1 MLSNRFRL
9 FGAAALILLMAIL
22 SGCAQVGFK
31 PGAASPSGKSVVF
44 GRILLIRDGEP
55 TALSTFSTSI
65 RIDKITATRE
75 PPLLTE
81 PFTQDGRFYWALEP
95 GHYRLT
101 IPLHFTEEFA
111 FSFTVPKSG
120 GAYYFGD
127 LKFIG
132 KKEFH
137 TLDGPNIGDATPVFE
152 AHFQTDKAALLKR
165 NPPLASAQFGRLKVV
180 DITNEKPRLA
190 VFRKLLDEAPI
201 CCPSFADMPF
211 RPLQMDSS
219 QTFGIDAAQGVYE
232 FSTGRSYFAAFELPR
247 TDAPY
252 TVSIRSEPM
261 PSGFLYTFRLFAP
274 AAILLDKHF
283 KVIRR
288 IDTGLTH
295 PVGPSLL
302 PPRPPSLVGEIQ
314 VTASVE
320 HARYLVL
327 NTTDALLGFS
337 AMGLVPGMTPIPGGA
352 LPIGSPRVLTMDAW
366 PTGRITISVRPKHH

>member
-1 MLSNRFRL
+1 MLLNRFRL
-9 FGAAALILLMAIL
+9 IGAMALILLMAIL
-22 SGCAQVGFK
+22 PGCAQVGFK
-31 PGAASPSGKSVVF
+31 PGAESPSGKSVVF
-44 GRILLIRDGEP
+44 GRIVLIRDGEP
-55 TALSTFSTSI
+55 ATLSTFSTSI
-65 RIDKITATRE
+65 RIDKITATGE

-81 PFTQDGRFYWALEP
+81 PFTKDGRFYWVLEP

-127 LKFIG
+127 LQFVG
-132 KKEFH
+132 KKRFH
-137 TLDGPNIGDATPVFE
+137 TLNGPNIDDAVPLFQE
-152 AHFQTDKAALLKR
+152 HFNSARKALIQR
-165 NPPLASAQFGRLKVV
+165 NPQLASAHFARLKVV
-180 DITNEKPRLA
+180 DITDEKPRLE
-190 VFRKLLDEAPI
+190 VFRQLLNEAPV
-201 CCPSFADMPF
+201 CCSSFADMPF
-211 RPLQMDSS
+211 NPLQMDSS
-219 QTFGIDAAQGVYE
+219 NTFSIDSTQGVYA

-247 TDAPY
+247 TNGPY

-288 IDTGLTH
+288 INTGLTH

-302 PPRPPSLVGEIQ
+302 PPRPPSLIGKIPITPSADQ
-314 VTASVE
+314 
-320 HARYLVL
+320 ARYLVL
-327 NTTDALLGFS
+327 HTTDALLGFS

-352 LPIGSPRVLTMDAW
+352 LPLGSPRVLSMDAW
-366 PTGRITISVRPKHH
+366 PTGRITISARPKHH